1 MQITNKQF
9 DKIKTIFGYS
19 ADVLKGI
26 ELAPYDT
33 TVLTLNESKFLHITP
48 EKNED
53 DEDVLFVEI
62 VDTNLNTESYY
73 VFEDGYCEL
82 VEWR

>member
-1 MQITNKQF
+1 MKATQQQLN
-9 DKIKTIFGYS
+9 KIKTVTGYS

-26 ELAPYDT
+26 ELSPYDT
-33 TVLTLNESKFLHITP
+33 TVLTLDESKFLHVTP
-48 EKNED
+48 EQNEEG
-53 DEDVLFVEI
+53 EDVLFVEI
-62 VDTNLNTESYY
+62 IDTNLNAESYY